1 MSRIIHIKGRVI
13 IQNIELAYEALKEA
27 GFKDVIIQN
36 NRFVIQKYDYYDGIG
51 KQEEIEKVEEIYLK
65 KFNEYVKKLEEEEK
79 RRIEEEKRKVREEKK
94 RLILE
99 NAAKQGYKL
108 KKEITEDNKIK
119 LVLQK
124 RVY

>member
-1 MSRIIHIKGRVI
+1 MSRIIHIKGKVI
-13 IQNIELAYEALKEA
+13 IQNIELAHEALKEA
-27 GFKDVIIQN
+27 GLKDVIIQN
-36 NRFVIQKYDYYDGIG
+36 NQFVIQKYDYYDGVG

-65 KFNEYVKKLEEEEK
+65 KFNEYVKKLEEEER

-99 NAAKQGYKL
+99 NAIKQGYKL